1 VLHGWAGPD
10 LLDTYQAEW
19 RPAARRGVALSH
31 RIETTGHRAASKML
45 GQMLGTAYQHGAF
58 VPDGTGPP

>member
-1 VLHGWAGPD
+1 LGRPGSPH
-10 LLDTYQAEW
+10 TYQAEW